1 MPEWGIALGTKAYS
15 ILRMLQV
22 KGDVINM
29 ITREEKVIF
38 EYEIKKLTD
47 EYQNCAESRLKKR
60 IQEDAL
66 WLKSI
71 VL

>member
-1 MPEWGIALGTKAYS
+1 
-15 ILRMLQV
+15 MLKV
-22 KGDVINM
+22 KGDVVHM
-29 ITREEKVIF
+29 ITREEKLIF

-47 EYQNCAESRLKKR
+47 EYQNCAESRLKKL

>member
-1 MPEWGIALGTKAYS
+1 MPEWGIALGTKAYL
-15 ILRMLQV
+15 ILHMLKV
-22 KGDVINM
+22 KGDVVHM
-29 ITREEKVIF
+29 ITREEKLIF

-47 EYQNCAESRLKKR
+47 EYHNCAESRLKKL
-60 IQEDAL
+60 IHEDAL